1 MSQVNSITF
10 TDDKYYVDKYDVN
23 GKEKT
28 TQQLWKDVS
37 DFLRLATK
45 HGYVCKIWDDDTNII
60 VIEYSYKDPEYGG
73 PYLEWLNDDE
83 ADLVDNFRASNN
95 ESTT

>member
-10 TDDKYYVDKYDVN
+10 TDDKYYIDKYDVN

-28 TQQLWKDVS
+28 AQQLWKDVS

-45 HGYVCKIWDDDTNII
+45 QGYVY
-60 VIEYSYKDPEYGG
+60 ELP
-73 PYLEWLNDDE
+73 
-83 ADLVDNFRASNN
+83 
-95 ESTT
+95 TTKVVGFL